1 LLVIIPTFIKIKL
14 GLNKNFLLLCNGSD
28 LLEREQYYFD
38 TLNPKYNILK
48 IAGSSKGVILSEETK
63 AKISKSL
70 KGVYVGD
77 KAYWFGKTASEETKN
92 F

>member
-1 LLVIIPTFIKIKL
+1 
-14 GLNKNFLLLCNGSD
+14 
-28 LLEREQYYFD
+28 QYYFD

-77 KAYWFGKTASEETKN
+77 KAYCFGKTASEETKN